1 VKNPSDTRARVLAA
15 EPRAVL
21 FDLLTALLDSATLWD
36 AVAGGAE
43 KGRPWRA
50 AYLRNTYA
58 ARAYRP
64 YEQLVREAACE
75 VGLPEIL
82 ADRLVSSYGE
92 LAPWAEVNE
101 VLGTLEQRV
110 PLAVVTNCSETLGR
124 VAVAR
129 IGVAF
134 DVVVTAERAGYYK
147 PHPQPYSLAL
157 EALGETAEAV
167 LFVAGSPYDL
177 FGATAIGMPVFWH
190 DRLRMTAPPGA
201 PVPLARHDNLYPLLR
216 MITAV

>member
-1 VKNPSDTRARVLAA
+1 MKNPSDARARVLAA

-21 FDLLTALLDSATLWD
+21 FDLLTALLDSASLWD

-58 ARAYRP
+58 AGAYRP

-75 VGLPEIL
+75 VGLPELL
-82 ADRLVSSYGE
+82 AHRLVSRYGE
-92 LAPWAEVNE
+92 LAPWPEVNE
-101 VLGTLEQRV
+101 VLETVARRV

-134 DVVVTAERAGYYK
+134 DVVVTAERAGHYK
-147 PHPQPYSLAL
+147 PHPQPYRLAL
-157 EALGETAEAV
+157 EGLGETAEAV

-177 FGATAIGMPVFWH
+177 FGAAAIGMPVFWH
-190 DRLRMTAPPGA
+190 NRLRMTAPTGA
-201 PVPLARHDNLYPLLR
+201 PAPLAHHDSLYPLLR
-216 MITAV
+216 SVIR

>member
-15 EPRAVL
+15 GPRAVL

-43 KGRPWRA
+43 KGRPWRE
-50 AYLRNTYA
+50 AYLRATYA
-58 ARAYRP
+58 AGAYRP

-82 ADRLVSSYGE
+82 ADRLMSSYGE
-92 LAPWAEVNE
+92 LAPWPEVNE
-101 VLGTLEQRV
+101 VLAMLERHV

-124 VAVAR
+124 VAVSR

-177 FGATAIGMPVFWH
+177 FGVTAIGMPVFWH
-190 DRLRMTAPPGA
+190 NRLRMSAPPGA
-201 PVPLARHDNLYPLLR
+201 PVPLAQHDNLYPLLQSVMR
-216 MITAV
+216 

>member
-1 VKNPSDTRARVLAA
+1 VKNPSDARARVLAA

-21 FDLLTALLDSATLWD
+21 FDLLTALLDSAALWD

-58 ARAYRP
+58 AGAYRP
-64 YEQLVREAACE
+64 YEQLVREAASQ

-82 ADRLVSSYGE
+82 ADRLVSRYGE
-92 LAPWAEVNE
+92 LAPWPEVNE
-101 VLGTLEQRV
+101 VLETLARRV

-124 VAVAR
+124 VAIAR
-129 IGVAF
+129 IGIAF

-147 PHPQPYSLAL
+147 PQPQPYRLAL
-157 EALGETAEAV
+157 EGLGETAEAV

-177 FGATAIGMPVFWH
+177 FGAAAIGMPVFWH
-190 DRLRMTAPPGA
+190 NRLRMTAPPGA
-201 PVPLARHDNLYPLLR
+201 PAPLAQHDNLYPLVQSVMR
-216 MITAV
+216 